1 MLFLRHCISKLV
13 HVSVGG
19 GGIFFIMT
27 SESDMLSW
35 GSKNVGKYFK
45 IIFAL
50 MRTLAFF

>member
-13 HVSVGG
+13 HVS

-50 MRTLAFF
+50 IRTLSFF